1 MIGTLLQL
9 RARPASRVSLRG
21 MMFRATLSAG
31 FSTGV
36 REIEMSE
43 TNPPVSTG
51 SGDEGKTTLLG
62 GGQLAKDDER
72 IALLGDIDEVSASL
86 GMARAE
92 AQDGEISELLL
103 ELQQLL
109 YRIMGDLGMP
119 EEQNAVGSDDL
130 NRIDEALENWRER
143 TEIPNEFV
151 VPGESKVGAL
161 LDFARSVV
169 RRVERGM
176 VAAGLA
182 QDHPD
187 ALQITNRL
195 SDLLFIAARN
205 ADGKV
210 THSRE

>member
-1 MIGTLLQL
+1 MPFCSYERNLPIVLACVTRYFGLPCL
-9 RARPASRVSLRG
+9 RV
-21 MMFRATLSAG
+21 FRLGA
-31 FSTGV
+31 
-36 REIEMSE
+36 REIGMSE

-51 SGDEGKTTLLG
+51 SGDKGKTTLLG

-72 IALLGDIDEVSASL
+72 IALLGDIDELSASL

-92 AQDGEISELLL
+92 AEDGEIAELLL

-130 NRIDEALENWRER
+130 GRIDEALENWRER
-143 TEIPNEFV
+143 TEIPKEFV

-187 ALQITNRL
+187 ALQLTNRL
-195 SDLLFIAARN
+195 SDLLFVMARN

-210 THSRE
+210 TPSRK

>member
-1 MIGTLLQL
+1 
-9 RARPASRVSLRG
+9 LRG
-21 MMFRATLSAG
+21 IVFRATLSSG
-31 FSTGV
+31 FSTGA

-182 QDHPD
+182 QDHPE

-210 THSRE
+210 THSRG

>member
-1 MIGTLLQL
+1 
-9 RARPASRVSLRG
+9 
-21 MMFRATLSAG
+21 MFRATLSSG
-31 FSTGV
+31 FSTGA

-119 EEQNAVGSDDL
+119 EEQNAVGSDEL

-182 QDHPD
+182 QDHPE

-195 SDLLFIAARN
+195 SDLLFVAARN

-210 THSRE
+210 THSRG

>member
-1 MIGTLLQL
+1 
-9 RARPASRVSLRG
+9 
-21 MMFRATLSAG
+21 MFGATLSSG
-31 FSTGV
+31 FSTGA

-92 AQDGEISELLL
+92 AQNGEISELLL

-182 QDHPD
+182 QDHPE

-210 THSRE
+210 THSRG

>member
-1 MIGTLLQL
+1 
-9 RARPASRVSLRG
+9 

-31 FSTGV
+31 FSTGA

>member
-1 MIGTLLQL
+1 
-9 RARPASRVSLRG
+9 
-21 MMFRATLSAG
+21 MMFRATLSSG
-31 FSTGV
+31 FSTGA

-176 VAAGLA
+176 VAAGLT

>member
-9 RARPASRVSLRG
+9 RAWPASRVSLRG

-72 IALLGDIDEVSASL
+72 IALLGDVDEVSASL

-205 ADGKV
+205 TDGKV

>member
-1 MIGTLLQL
+1 
-9 RARPASRVSLRG
+9 
-21 MMFRATLSAG
+21 MFRATLSSG
-31 FSTGV
+31 FSTGA

-182 QDHPD
+182 QDHPE

>member
-1 MIGTLLQL
+1 
-9 RARPASRVSLRG
+9 
-21 MMFRATLSAG
+21 MFGATLSSG
-31 FSTGV
+31 FSTGA

-92 AQDGEISELLL
+92 AQNGEISELLL

-182 QDHPD
+182 QDHPK

-210 THSRE
+210 THSRG

>member
-1 MIGTLLQL
+1 
-9 RARPASRVSLRG
+9 
-21 MMFRATLSAG
+21 
-31 FSTGV
+31 
-36 REIEMSE
+36 
-43 TNPPVSTG
+43 
-51 SGDEGKTTLLG
+51 
-62 GGQLAKDDER
+62 
-72 IALLGDIDEVSASL
+72 
-86 GMARAE
+86 
-92 AQDGEISELLL
+92 
-103 ELQQLL
+103 
-109 YRIMGDLGMP
+109 MGDLGMP

-182 QDHPD
+182 QDHPE

-210 THSRE
+210 THSRG